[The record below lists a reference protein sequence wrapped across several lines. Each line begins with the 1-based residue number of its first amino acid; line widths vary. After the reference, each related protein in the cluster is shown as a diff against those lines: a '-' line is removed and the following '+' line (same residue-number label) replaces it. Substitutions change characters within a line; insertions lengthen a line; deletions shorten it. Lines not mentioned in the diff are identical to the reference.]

1 MIMSAVRA
9 LALTTLLTCGPIQ
22 FARAEIYSFTDEDGV
37 VHFSNVP
44 TDDRY
49 ILLDSFGR
57 PAGKKAVTRPG
68 KSPSSAFKKAQ
79 YEATIDSVARTY
91 SVESALIHAVVSA
104 ESGYNSAAVSKRG
117 AAGLMQL
124 MPETAQRYGV
134 TDRFDPVQNLH
145 GGARYLSDLL
155 RMFGGNLS
163 LALAGYNAGEKNVV
177 KHGYQI
183 PPFQETKAYVPKVLS
198 LYRKY
203 QLRM

>member
-1 MIMSAVRA
+1 MKFQPYRLFLSAL
-9 LALTTLLTCGPIQ
+9 LACGLTHPAWAQ
-22 FARAEIYSFTDEDGV
+22 IYTFTDEDGV

-44 TDDRY
+44 TDKRY
-49 ILLDSFGR
+49 VPFDGSGR
-57 PAGKKAVTRPG
+57 AADKATTRPG
-68 KSPSSAFKKAQ
+68 KNRVGTFAKAQ
-79 YEATIDSVARTY
+79 YEAAIDAVARTY
-91 SVESALIHAVVSA
+91 ALESALIHAVVSA
-104 ESGYNSAAVSKRG
+104 ESGYNATAVSKKG

-155 RMFGGNLS
+155 RMFNGNLS
-163 LALAGYNAGEKNVV
+163 LVLASYNAGEKNVV

-183 PPFQETKAYVPKVLS
+183 PPFQETKAYVPKVLN

-203 QLRM
+203 QLKM